1 MEIKLSD
8 IVRVKGTN
16 QILKVKSI
24 IKTYPKSN
32 GYQKIVTYKL
42 EDGNEYLEEHIK
54 FEKSLT
60 RDDKLK
66 NILNEK

>member
-24 IKTYPKSN
+24 IKTYPKLN
-32 GYQKIVTYKL
+32 GYQKIVTYEL

-54 FEKSLT
+54 LEKSLT

>member
-16 QILKVKSI
+16 KILKVKSI

-32 GYQKIVTYKL
+32 GYQKIVTYEL

-54 FEKSLT
+54 LEKSLT

>member
-24 IKTYPKSN
+24 IKRYLKSN
-32 GYQKIVTYKL
+32 GYQKIVTYEL

-54 FEKSLT
+54 LEKSLT

>member
-16 QILKVKSI
+16 KILKVKSI
-24 IKTYPKSN
+24 IKRYLKSN
-32 GYQKIVTYKL
+32 GYQKIVTYEL

-54 FEKSLT
+54 LEKSLT